1 MRYAA
6 TRSNTSRQEVVM
18 NKVLAGVMLGVAAAV
33 WTTVYM
39 WVANPHIQALM
50 VFIGILS
57 AVRAVSA
64 SSDERDGERYRA

>member
-1 MRYAA
+1 
-6 TRSNTSRQEVVM
+6 M
-18 NKVLAGVMLGVAAAV
+18 NKLLAGVVLGVGAAV
-33 WTTVYM
+33 WTVVYT

-64 SSDERDGERYRA
+64 SSDERDEEAYRA